1 MYYRIRSFYKELI
14 NKSDVN
20 MTKGQGKLKILYTTK
35 KVKIFEINYIISIS
49 TLKHR
54 IASDFEGLLW
64 KFT

>member
-1 MYYRIRSFYKELI
+1 
-14 NKSDVN
+14 

-35 KVKIFEINYIISIS
+35 TVKIFEVNYIISIS

-64 KFT
+64 KFA

>member
-1 MYYRIRSFYKELI
+1 
-14 NKSDVN
+14 
-20 MTKGQGKLKILYTTK
+20 MTKDKVNSEYLTITK
-35 KVKIFEINYIISIS
+35 KVKISEVNYIISIS